1 MIILKGL
8 MDVHPFDGSSRGLFV
23 LAQGPVGEFRLPV
36 TEEQASILIQQFGGP
51 TKEDPPSQ
59 TPAPSVPAPPR
70 PDLDSTMVVDGSH
83 GMGAADWS
91 FSNEY
96 DDGDL

>member
-36 TEEQASILIQQFGGP
+36 TEEQASILIQQFGQP
-51 TKEDPPSQ
+51 TKESPPSP
-59 TPAPSVPAPPR
+59 TPTPVPPR
-70 PDLDSTMVVDGSH
+70 NDLDSPLVVDGNH
-83 GMGAADWS
+83 GMGASDWS